1 MIYALKMKAIKMKA
15 MGRNK
20 FQAAINLDPSCVMND
35 KKKMMQHISSH
46 RNNR

>member
-1 MIYALKMKAIKMKA
+1 MKAIKVKA

-35 KKKMMQHISSH
+35 KKKWCNTSAESQKQ
-46 RNNR
+46 

>member
-1 MIYALKMKAIKMKA
+1 MKAIKVKA

-20 FQAAINLDPSCVMND
+20 FHAAINLDPSCVMND
-35 KKKMMQHISSH
+35 KKNDATHQQSH